1 MYLFLFFFYFLLG
14 NMLKYKL
21 LANDLIKNKLQKVHY
36 MYLDI
41 QVTSLYP
48 YLLSKL
54 KQTIR
59 NKQRS
64 KVR

>member
-21 LANDLIKNKLQKVHY
+21 LANDLIKNKLQNVHY

-54 KQTIR
+54 
-59 NKQRS
+59 
-64 KVR
+64 

>member
-41 QVTSLYP
+41 QVTCLYP

-54 KQTIR
+54 
-59 NKQRS
+59 
-64 KVR
+64 